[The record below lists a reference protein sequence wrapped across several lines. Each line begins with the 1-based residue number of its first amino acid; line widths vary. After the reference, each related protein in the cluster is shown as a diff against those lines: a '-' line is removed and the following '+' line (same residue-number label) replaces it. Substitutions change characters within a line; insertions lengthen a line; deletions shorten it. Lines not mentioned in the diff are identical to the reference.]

1 MNGAACVSESTPPA
15 HIPDHVAQT
24 LPAPPGPVTYPST
37 DTWGRINHIDSRR
50 VRKDLPIADDMRNVD
65 VALDAA
71 LLEGHVVLR
80 KGARLVCED
89 VLHLRVPHTQG
100 KTYVGR

>member
-1 MNGAACVSESTPPA
+1 MNGTACESESTPPT

-24 LPAPPGPVTYPST
+24 WPATYPST
-37 DTWGRINHIDSRR
+37 DTWGRINHIDAGR
-50 VRKDLPIADDMRNVD
+50 VGKDLPIADDMRYVD

-80 KGARLVCED
+80 KGACLVCED